1 MATTHE
7 LPSVTLLLPSFESRA
22 VLAACLLLLGLV
34 RPGRGEGADPP
45 SADPEG
51 YSFLVAGHAY
61 GAHGGTN
68 VGLLPRFL
76 AAVEREPGFDFVVL
90 TGDFVRDG
98 TEEQYAAVLGEL
110 RGLGRPFYL
119 VLGNHDAGPRGNATL
134 RELYGETWYSFAI
147 GADLFVSLDS
157 QRRPYGFDQEQVA
170 FLEERLAATSWRNV
184 FVFCHEVL
192 WLGSER
198 YDGLQANFGDDPAY
212 RDTHFWPE
220 VYPLFERFPDQ
231 ELHVL
236 AGDVGGHPGAMPAF
250 FDRVG
255 NVTLVASGMGE
266 VEDENVL
273 RVEVA
278 GGEVTMTVVPLQEGK
293 PIRPVEWFN
302 PYNLKHRLAG
312 QCIHPG
318 CVLPQG
324 EPEAGSD
331 VAGTGLW
338 GRLLQAL
345 GIR

>member
-1 MATTHE
+1 M
-7 LPSVTLLLPSFESRA
+7 TLLLPSFESRV
-22 VLAACLLLLGLV
+22 VLAACLLVLGLV
-34 RPGRGEGADPP
+34 RPGSGQGAHPP

-76 AAVEREPGFDFVVL
+76 AAAEKEPPFDFVVL
-90 TGDFVRDG
+90 TGDFVREG
-98 TEEQYAAVLGEL
+98 TEEHYAAVLGQL

-119 VLGNHDAGPRGNATL
+119 VLGNHDAGPRGSATL
-134 RELYGETWYSFAI
+134 QERYGGTWYSFAV

-157 QRRPYGFDQEQVA
+157 QRPPHAFDPEQMA
-170 FLEERLAATSWRNV
+170 FLEERLGERSWRNV
-184 FVFCHEVL
+184 FVFFHEVL
-192 WLGSER
+192 WLGSDR
-198 YDGLQANFGDDPAY
+198 YDGLRANFGDDPAY
-212 RDTHFWPE
+212 RDTRFWPE
-220 VYPLFERFPDQ
+220 VYPLFERFP
-231 ELHVL
+231 EPEIHVV
-236 AGDVGGHPGAMPAF
+236 AGDVGGRPGAMPAF

-273 RVEVA
+273 RVGVA
-278 GGEVTMTVVPLQEGK
+278 GGKVTMTVVPLQEGK

-324 EPEAGSD
+324 EPEPGAAG
-331 VAGTGLW
+331 AGAGLW
-338 GRLLQAL
+338 SRMLQAL